1 MIYSQERIASA
12 IHGLRV
18 IADTIHSYILY
29 ELPDA
34 MKIIADENIPC
45 VEQAFAS
52 LGEVTLLPGRGMQPE
67 QVRDADILLVRSVT
81 SVDQT
86 LLGNS
91 PVRFV
96 GSATIG
102 FDHVDRAYLQRHDIG
117 FATAPGCNATSA
129 AEYVVSAL
137 LVLAGRK
144 RFGLAGKTVGIIG
157 CGNVGSRVRNKLTA
171 LGMRCVV
178 NDPPLQAQGG
188 HDEFVSLG
196 EVLQADVVT
205 VHVPY
210 TRDGLYPTHHLID
223 AVVLQ
228 QLQAGALFIN
238 TSRGAVTDNQALN
251 HLLAERD
258 DLSVVLDVWEGEPAI
273 NAQLLERVDLG
284 TPHIAGYSLDG
295 KLRGTEMI
303 YQAACEHF
311 GQPGQWRAAD
321 NLPAGTV
328 IELAEADNQSVTA
341 LLGAAVS
348 GCYDICA
355 DDVRLRAML
364 ALPGNERSAYFDR
377 LRKEYPVRREFAETT
392 VLINAAG
399 DACEP
404 ALRGLGFKVAV
415 SA

>member
-1 MIYSQERIASA
+1 MIYSQQRIASA

-188 HDEFVSLG
+188 HDEFVSL
-196 EVLQADVVT
+196 V
-205 VHVPY
+205 
-210 TRDGLYPTHHLID
+210 
-223 AVVLQ
+223 
-228 QLQAGALFIN
+228 
-238 TSRGAVTDNQALN
+238 
-251 HLLAERD
+251 
-258 DLSVVLDVWEGEPAI
+258 
-273 NAQLLERVDLG
+273 
-284 TPHIAGYSLDG
+284 
-295 KLRGTEMI
+295 K
-303 YQAACEHF
+303 
-311 GQPGQWRAAD
+311 
-321 NLPAGTV
+321 
-328 IELAEADNQSVTA
+328 
-341 LLGAAVS
+341 
-348 GCYDICA
+348 CY
-355 DDVRLRAML
+355 
-364 ALPGNERSAYFDR
+364 
-377 LRKEYPVRREFAETT
+377 RRM
-392 VLINAAG
+392 
-399 DACEP
+399 
-404 ALRGLGFKVAV
+404 
-415 SA
+415 S